1 MKKALLLFVFCFC
14 IFLNTFSQEETITQR
29 YESGFLY
36 TIKLGGVDN
45 FVKAKEIAFSLQ
57 EKFKFFP
64 HFNDVTDCF
73 EFYSNVTVLESDFRK
88 DLTDRGY
95 NVDLFVMK
103 TCAPCEIKE
112 QEQ

>member
-1 MKKALLLFVFCFC
+1 MKKPLLLFLFCFF
-14 IFLNTFSQEETITQR
+14 IFLNSFSQEESTIQR
-29 YESGFLY
+29 FDNGFLY

-45 FVKAKEIAFSLQ
+45 FVKAKEIAFTLQ

-73 EFYSNVTVLESDFRK
+73 EFYSNETVLEADFRK

-95 NVDLFVMK
+95 VVDLFVMK
-103 TCAPCEIKE
+103 ACAPCEIKE

>member
-1 MKKALLLFVFCFC
+1 MKKALLLFLFCLG
-14 IFLNTFSQEETITQR
+14 IFFNSFSQEETVIQR

-36 TIKLGGVDN
+36 TIKLSGVDN
-45 FVKAKEIAFSLQ
+45 FLRAKEIAFTLQ
-57 EKFKFFP
+57 EKFIFFP

-73 EFYSNVTVLESDFRK
+73 EFYSNVTVLETDFRK
-88 DLTDRGY
+88 ELTNRGY
-95 NVDLFVMK
+95 SVELFVMK